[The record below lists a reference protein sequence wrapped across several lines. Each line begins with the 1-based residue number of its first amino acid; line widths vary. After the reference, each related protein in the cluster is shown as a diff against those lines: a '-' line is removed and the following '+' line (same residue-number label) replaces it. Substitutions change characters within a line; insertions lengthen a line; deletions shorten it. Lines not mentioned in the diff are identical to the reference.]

1 MENVLKRGPFP
12 CMPSKGFFFT
22 PLKSCQIFL
31 FHLVHLMNMYN
42 HRSKHVFNHCEKVL
56 KLVGEA
62 NTFLLNPLKKNRKLR
77 EGF

>member
-1 MENVLKRGPFP
+1 
-12 CMPSKGFFFT
+12 
-22 PLKSCQIFL
+22 
-31 FHLVHLMNMYN
+31 MYN